1 MRWRNRFAR
10 LSSFNGG
17 AVFFFGTSATT
28 EEVAD
33 EFGELPE
40 WAEVVLTPP
49 APFTLPGLIDS
60 LRSFLIDCLRA
71 LA

>member
-17 AVFFFGTSATT
+17 ALFFFGTSATT

-40 WAEVVLTPP
+40 
-49 APFTLPGLIDS
+49 
-60 LRSFLIDCLRA
+60 
-71 LA
+71 

>member
-10 LSSFNGG
+10 LSSFIGG
-17 AVFFFGTSATT
+17 ALFFFGTSATT

-40 WAEVVLTPP
+40 WVLTPP

>member
-10 LSSFNGG
+10 LSSFIGG
-17 AVFFFGTSATT
+17 VVFFLGTSATT
-28 EEVAD
+28 DEVAD

-40 WAEVVLTPP
+40 LPEVVLTPP
-49 APFTLPGLIDS
+49 APLTLPGLIDS